1 MLRKL
6 RILALCSTALVSTAA
21 LAQTT
26 TPAQPAAG
34 SAPAAVFDLNQLPA
48 FKGKV
53 QLFTLTPRGDIDGLL
68 LADGTEVKLPPHL
81 TSEIAAAVK
90 IGDAV
95 TVHGL
100 HAAAIPLVV
109 ANSLT
114 NDATGVVAVDNGPGD
129 PGGPGGPGGP
139 GKKGHE
145 GGSGHRSWFGWL
157 RGATD
162 GATTDVQGRVKAD
175 LHGPRGEVNGALL
188 EDGTVLRLPPPEA
201 ERQASLLAP
210 GQAITAHGVLKTNA
224 YGKVLDVR
232 TIGASTATPSDGQT
246 APKG

>member
-21 LAQTT
+21 LAQTAV
-26 TPAQPAAG
+26 PAQPVTG
-34 SAPAAVFDLNQLPA
+34 SAQASVFDLNQLPA

-53 QLFTLTPRGDIDGLL
+53 QQFTLTPRGDIDGLL

-81 TSEIAAAVK
+81 TTEVAAAVK
-90 IGDAV
+90 VGDAV

-114 NDATGVVAVDNGPGD
+114 NDATGVVVVDN
-129 PGGPGGPGGP
+129 GPGGPGGP
-139 GKKGHE
+139 RGPGRKGHE
-145 GGSGHRSWFGWL
+145 GGGGHRSWLGWL
-157 RGATD
+157 SGATD
-162 GATTDVQGRVKAD
+162 GPTTDLQGRVKAD

-210 GQAITAHGVLKTNA
+210 GQAITVHGVLKTNA

-232 TIGASTATPSDGQT
+232 TISASTDKSNDGQA

>member
-26 TPAQPAAG
+26 TPAQPATG
-34 SAPAAVFDLNQLPA
+34 STPAAVFDLNQLPA

-81 TSEIAAAVK
+81 TTEVAAAVK
-90 IGDAV
+90 VGDAV

-109 ANSLT
+109 ASSLT
-114 NDATGVVAVDNGPGD
+114 NDVTGVVVVDNGPG
-129 PGGPGGPGGP
+129 GPGAGGR
-139 GKKGHE
+139 KGH
-145 GGSGHRSWFGWL
+145 GGAGGHRSWLGWL
-157 RGATD
+157 SGMAD
-162 GATTDVQGRVKAD
+162 GPASDMQGRVKAD
-175 LHGPRGEVNGALL
+175 LHGPRGEINGALL
-188 EDGTVLRLPPPEA
+188 EDGTVLRMPPHEA
-201 ERQASLLAP
+201 ESQASLLAP
-210 GQAITAHGVLKTNA
+210 GQAIMAHGVLKTNA

-232 TIGASTATPSDGQT
+232 TISASTQKSGDNQV

>member
-1 MLRKL
+1 MLRML

-26 TPAQPAAG
+26 TPAQPASG

-81 TSEIAAAVK
+81 TTEVAAAVK
-90 IGDAV
+90 VGDSV
-95 TVHGL
+95 TVPGL

-114 NDATGVVAVDNGPGD
+114 NDATGVVVVDNGPGGT
-129 PGGPGGPGGP
+129 GGPGGGP
-139 GKKGHE
+139 GSPGRKGHE
-145 GGSGHRSWFGWL
+145 GGGGHRSWLGWL
-157 RGATD
+157 GGLTE
-162 GATTDVQGRVKAD
+162 GPGSDVQGRVKAD
-175 LHGPRGEVNGALL
+175 LHGPRGEINGALL
-188 EDGTVLRLPPPEA
+188 EDGTVLRMPPPPHRFA
-201 ERQASLLAP
+201 R
-210 GQAITAHGVLKTNA
+210 
-224 YGKVLDVR
+224 R
-232 TIGASTATPSDGQT
+232 
-246 APKG
+246 